1 MGQEQ
6 IRRCIFCMETLGEGS
21 SRCPRCFK
29 APWDYRP
36 QGDCLMPE
44 TELHGRYRLG
54 AVLGAGSF
62 GRTYIGWDTV
72 LDKAVALKEYAPSGL
87 CVREEDGSLLPVE
100 EKAFFEG
107 KAAFWKE
114 AQTVYARFDVP
125 GICPVLD
132 CFEEKGTAYM
142 VEEYMPGGT
151 LGEML
156 EKRPGRRLT
165 YEEALSLFA
174 PVLAGLSLLHGE
186 GIVHLDI
193 SPDNLMLD
201 ADGRLRLIDFGS
213 AVGKNQGG
221 KPTAK
226 YSYAPPEQLGAG
238 GKVGPWSDLYSL
250 CAVLYESL
258 GGERPA
264 PALRR
269 MGRETLPPLSRRAEL
284 PAEAESAIMQG
295 LGLEVQ
301 SRFFALSP
309 FMEKLGVQTP
319 QKADLLKAH
328 RVCWGEIWLDA
339 ISSPILLKKKRR
351 GLTGLQKRRLL
362 QGLGIVVLV
371 LGLLSGG
378 AALYARTH
386 PMEWLQKRL
395 EWAYKTPKPQ
405 RQVIAEGT
413 ELYEQIKDS
422 LTGYAQNEYGRYE
435 VDKAWVKETKL
446 LSNNDSCFYLKETL
460 GKRVLELTL
469 EAEINWEE
477 AQSTFYGDIYERG
490 EYRKFFAVDT
500 HYFNYAEWEGGTIH
514 WETDAYTGYM
524 QSLWLSTRDR
534 ELALK
539 FLTKTFPCFVPETY
553 FTQEEAEALLDTL
566 FQEDSLYSISQ
577 HGRFYLYGSYYEN
590 SGWSIYIYPQDGL
603 QSIYGY

>member
-6 IRRCIFCMETLGEGS
+6 IRRCIFCMEALGEGS

-36 QGDCLMPE
+36 QGDGLMPE

-62 GRTYIGWDTV
+62 GCTYIGWDTV
-72 LDKAVALKEYAPSGL
+72 LDKAVAIKEYAPSGQ
-87 CVREEDGSLLPVE
+87 CMRGEDGSLIPVE

-107 KAAFWKE
+107 KAAFWRE

-156 EKRPGRRLT
+156 EKRPGRRLLF
-165 YEEALSLFA
+165 EEALTLFA
-174 PVLAGLSLLHGE
+174 PVLMGLSLLHSE

-213 AVGKNQGG
+213 AAGKNQGG

-269 MGRETLPPLSRRAEL
+269 MGRETLSPLSRRAEL

-309 FMEKLGVQTP
+309 FMEKLGVQAP
-319 QKADLLKAH
+319 KKADFMKAH
-328 RVCWGEIWLDA
+328 RDCWGEIWLDA
-339 ISSPILLKKKRR
+339 ISSPLLLKKGRR
-351 GLTGLQKRRLL
+351 GLTGLQKRRLML
-362 QGLGIVVLV
+362 GLGTLVLV
-371 LGLLSGG
+371 LGLLSGSV
-378 AALYARTH
+378 ALYASTH
-386 PMEWLQKRL
+386 PAEWLQKRL
-395 EWAYKTPKPQ
+395 EWAYKTPKPR

-413 ELYEQIKDS
+413 ELYERIADS
-422 LTGYAQNEYGRYE
+422 LTEYAQNENGRYE
-435 VDKAWVKETKL
+435 VDKAWVKEMRL
-446 LSNNDSCFYLKETL
+446 FGNHGPCFYLKENL
-460 GKRVLELTL
+460 GKRVLEVTL
-469 EAEINWEE
+469 EAKINWEE
-477 AQSTFYGDIYERG
+477 ARSTFYGDIYERG
-490 EYRKFFAVDT
+490 EYRKFFDVDT
-500 HYFNYAEWEGGTIH
+500 HYFHYAEWEGGTVY

-524 QSLWLSTRDR
+524 QNLWLETRDR
-534 ELALK
+534 GTVLK
-539 FLTKTFPCFVPETY
+539 FLTDTFPCFVPETY
-553 FTQEEAEALLDTL
+553 FTQEEVKALLDTL
-566 FQEDSLYSISQ
+566 SQEGSPCSVSQ
-577 HGRFYLYGSYYEN
+577 HGRFYLYGSYYES
-590 SGWSIYIYPQDGL
+590 SGWSMHIYPQDGL
-603 QSIYGY
+603 QTIYGY

>member
-1 MGQEQ
+1 
-6 IRRCIFCMETLGEGS
+6 
-21 SRCPRCFK
+21 
-29 APWDYRP
+29 
-36 QGDCLMPE
+36 MPE

-72 LDKAVALKEYAPSGL
+72 LDKAVAIKEYAPSGQ
-87 CVREEDGSLLPVE
+87 CMRGEDGSLIPVE

-107 KAAFWKE
+107 KAAFWGE

-156 EKRPGRRLT
+156 EKRPGRRLLF
-165 YEEALSLFA
+165 EEALTLFA
-174 PVLAGLSLLHGE
+174 PVLMGLSLLHSE

-213 AVGKNQGG
+213 AAGKNQGG

-250 CAVLYESL
+250 CTVLYESL

-269 MGRETLPPLSRRAEL
+269 MGRETLSPLSRRAEL

-309 FMEKLGVQTP
+309 FMEKLGVQAP
-319 QKADLLKAH
+319 KKADLMKAH
-328 RVCWGEIWLDA
+328 RDCWGEIWLDA
-339 ISSPILLKKKRR
+339 ISSPMLLKKGRR
-351 GLTGLQKRRLL
+351 GLTGLQKRRLML
-362 QGLGIVVLV
+362 GLGTLVLV
-371 LGLLSGG
+371 LGLLSGSV
-378 AALYARTH
+378 ALYASTH
-386 PMEWLQKRL
+386 PAEWLQKRL
-395 EWAYKTPKPQ
+395 EWAYKTPKPR

-413 ELYEQIKDS
+413 ELYERIADS
-422 LTGYAQNEYGRYE
+422 LTEYAQNENGRYE
-435 VDKAWVKETKL
+435 VDKAWVKEMRL
-446 LSNNDSCFYLKETL
+446 FGNHGPCFYLKENL
-460 GKRVLELTL
+460 GKRVLEVTL
-469 EAEINWEE
+469 EAKINWEE
-477 AQSTFYGDIYERG
+477 ARSTFYGDIYERG
-490 EYRKFFAVDT
+490 EYRKFFDVDT
-500 HYFNYAEWEGGTIH
+500 HYFHYAEWEGGTVY

-524 QSLWLSTRDR
+524 QNLWLETRDR
-534 ELALK
+534 GTVLK
-539 FLTKTFPCFVPETY
+539 FLTDTFPCFVPETY
-553 FTQEEAEALLDTL
+553 FTQEEVKALLDTL
-566 FQEDSLYSISQ
+566 SQEGSPCSVSQ
-577 HGRFYLYGSYYEN
+577 HGRFYLYGSYYES
-590 SGWSIYIYPQDGL
+590 SGWSMHIYPQDGL
-603 QSIYGY
+603 QTIYGY